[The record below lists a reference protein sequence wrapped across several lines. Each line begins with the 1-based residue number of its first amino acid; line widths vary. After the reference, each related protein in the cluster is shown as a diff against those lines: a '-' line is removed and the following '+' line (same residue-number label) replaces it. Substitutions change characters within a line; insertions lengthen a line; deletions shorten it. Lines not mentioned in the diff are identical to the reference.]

1 MSAIYFAI
9 LTDAGQ
15 AKIANA
21 LALGVPLKITHMAV
35 GDGNGQPVT
44 PNAAQTALVRER
56 RRAPINTLFQDPTN
70 QSQLVAEQIIPENV
84 GDWWIREAG
93 IFSEDGTLIAI
104 ANTPDTYKPLLSSGA
119 GRTQVIRIVLIV
131 SDTSAVELKIDP
143 AVVLATRQY
152 CDDKM
157 AAELAKLDNKQSVR
171 VATTGAIALT
181 ATKTIDGVVLA
192 VGDRVLV
199 KDQADTKQNGIYLV
213 AAQAWTRTT
222 DADTGAKLSSG
233 ARVYVEEGAVNG
245 AKAWYLATSGG
256 ITVGTTALSF
266 KDEHPDATEAV
277 KGKAQIATKA
287 EVDAGTD
294 DSKFVTALKLMN
306 WVKQASES
314 VLGMLKVATQ
324 AQTNA
329 GAADDVA
336 VTPKKLRAGFA
347 ASFAT
352 AGYLAFPTWMGGL
365 IIQWGSITVLANSTA
380 TGSLPIAFPTAVFQG
395 VCTYDNPVSS
405 FYPTAAMNFPS
416 LSTYQI
422 GVKSSAGTSFIMR
435 YIAIGY

>member
-1 MSAIYFAI
+1 MSAIYSAI
-9 LTDAGQ
+9 LTNAGQ
-15 AKIANA
+15 AKLANA

-143 AVVLATRQY
+143 AVVLATRKY
-152 CDDKM
+152 VDDLM
-157 AAELAKLDNKQSVR
+157 AAHKQSR
-171 VATTGAIALT
+171 
-181 ATKTIDGVVLA
+181 
-192 VGDRVLV
+192 
-199 KDQADTKQNGIYLV
+199 
-213 AAQAWTRTT
+213 
-222 DADTGAKLSSG
+222 
-233 ARVYVEEGAVNG
+233 
-245 AKAWYLATSGG
+245 
-256 ITVGTTALSF
+256 
-266 KDEHPDATEAV
+266 EHPDASETA
-277 KGKAQIATKA
+277 KGFTRYATQA
-287 EVDAGTD
+287 EVNET
-294 DSKFVTALKLMN
+294 VTANQKADAVVTVKTLWG

-314 VLGMLKVATQ
+314 VLGMMRVATTSQ
-324 AQTNA
+324 MSA

-347 ASFAT
+347 ISLAT
-352 AGYLAFPTWMGGL
+352 NGYIAFPTWMGGL
-365 IIQWGSITVLANSTA
+365 IIQWGRFNCTFTTA
-380 TGSLPIAFPTAVFQG
+380 PQV
-395 VCTYDNPVSS
+395 VSS
-405 FYPTAAMNFPS
+405 TITLPMAYPTTFTHIHLMP
-416 LSTYQI
+416 LS
-422 GVKSSAGTSFIMR
+422 SSATQFAENSAIPTSQAAFTA
-435 YIAIGY
+435 YCNGKSNIASQSYFYMTIGW